1 MLDKKPLYQTGRTP
15 IFTSMN
21 WNKLSIFPVMGEP
34 LSAQKAL
41 PLDFTAGNAGL
52 RTVDLGDTASF
63 DAFVFQQ
70 LHRAGKTYGHGGY
83 LEKRDIYRRSE
94 VFATTQEDFRNI
106 HLGIDIWTAAG
117 SPIFAPLDG
126 KVHSFQD
133 NEGFGNYGPT
143 IILEHQVEGQLFYTL
158 YGHLRRED
166 LQGLEVGQVL
176 RAGEAFCQVGPYP
189 ENGDWPPHLHFQL
202 IWDLEGNWGD
212 YPGVAAE
219 KELDFYAK
227 NCPDPSIFLGL
238 NEH

>member
-1 MLDKKPLYQTGRTP
+1 
-15 IFTSMN
+15 MN

-34 LSAQKAL
+34 LTEKNAL
-41 PLDFTAGNAGL
+41 KLDFTISNIGL
-52 RTVDLGDTASF
+52 REVDLSDTESF

-70 LHRAGKTYGHGGY
+70 LRSASKPYGHGGY

-94 VFATTQEDFRNI
+94 VFATAQEDFRNI

-143 IILEHQVEGQLFYTL
+143 IILEHQVEGQLFYSL
-158 YGHLRRED
+158 YGHLRRDD
-166 LQGLEVGQVL
+166 LQSLEVGQIF
-176 RAGEAFCQVGPYP
+176 RAGLDFCRVGPYP

-219 KELDFYAK
+219 KKLDFYAQ
-227 NCPDPSIFLGL
+227 NCPDPSIFLGI
-238 NEH
+238 NGH

>member
-1 MLDKKPLYQTGRTP
+1 
-15 IFTSMN
+15 MN
-21 WNKLSIFPVMGEP
+21 WNKLSIFPVTGEP
-34 LSAQKAL
+34 LSAQNAL

-52 RTVDLGDTASF
+52 RAVDLSDTSSF

-70 LHRAGKTYGHGGY
+70 LHSTDKSYGYGGY

-94 VFATTQEDFRNI
+94 VFATAQEDFRNI
-106 HLGIDIWTAAG
+106 HLGIDIWTVAG
-117 SPIFAPLDG
+117 SSIFAPLDG

-143 IILEHQVEGQLFYTL
+143 IILEHQVEGQLFYSL

-166 LQGLEVGQVL
+166 LQSLEVGQIL
-176 RAGEAFCQVGPYP
+176 RAGETFCRVGPYP

-219 KELDFYAK
+219 KELDFYIQ

>member
-1 MLDKKPLYQTGRTP
+1 
-15 IFTSMN
+15 MN

-34 LSAQKAL
+34 LSAKNSI

-52 RTVDLGDTASF
+52 RAVDLSDTPSF

-70 LHRAGKTYGHGGY
+70 LHSTDKSYGYGGY

-94 VFATTQEDFRNI
+94 VFATALEDFRNI
-106 HLGIDIWTAAG
+106 HLGIDIWAAAG

-143 IILEHQVEGQLFYTL
+143 IILEHQVEEKIFYSL

-166 LQGLEVGQVL
+166 LQSLEVGQVF
-176 RAGEAFCQVGPYP
+176 RAGKSFCQVGPYP

-202 IWDLEGNWGD
+202 IWDLESNWGD

-219 KELDFYAK
+219 KELDFYAQ
-227 NCPDPSIFLGL
+227 NCPDPSNFLGI
-238 NEH
+238 NGH